1 MAINKPAPKLPKGAH
16 KDHLAGGKF
25 KPVGGLPTGS
35 DSSSDKPAPN
45 QPKGK

>member
-25 KPVGGLPTGS
+25 KPQGGLPTGAAPS
-35 DSSSDKPAPN
+35 GHKPADKPA
-45 QPKGK
+45 